1 MKSIKLFI
9 KYMLVFY
16 IVIASIYWILIRPQ
30 HISWGA
36 TASEINRK
44 IPGAEL
50 ISSNSVFSTR
60 AININA
66 AKEKNMALDCSEFT
80 SLYCPDLLT
89 HLSGSIRKR
98 TKIKLAI
105 INLLQNKKWKS
116 PFTIK

>member
-1 MKSIKLFI
+1 MKRIQLFI
-9 KYMLVFY
+9 KYVLGFY
-16 IVIASIYWILIRPQ
+16 IFIASIYWILIRPQ

-66 AKEKNMALDCSEFT
+66 AKEKIWPWIAANLRHFT
-80 SLYCPDLLT
+80 VRIY
-89 HLSGSIRKR
+89 
-98 TKIKLAI
+98 
-105 INLLQNKKWKS
+105 
-116 PFTIK
+116 

>member
-66 AKEKNMALDCSEFT
+66 AKEKNIGPGLQRIYVT
-80 SLYCPDLLT
+80 L
-89 HLSGSIRKR
+89 LSGFIDTS
-98 TKIKLAI
+98 
-105 INLLQNKKWKS
+105 QWKH
-116 PFTIK
+116 